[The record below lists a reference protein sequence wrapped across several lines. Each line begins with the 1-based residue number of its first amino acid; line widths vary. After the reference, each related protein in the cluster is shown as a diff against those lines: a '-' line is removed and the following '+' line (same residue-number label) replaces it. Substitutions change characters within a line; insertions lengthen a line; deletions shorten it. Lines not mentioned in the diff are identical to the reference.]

1 MNSSSRF
8 EKKRNRREKKKK
20 ELNVLD
26 ENDETSKKLK
36 KRIFG
41 RYNGTFS
48 TKIELYLSILKEGD
62 LSKAPSQG
70 TTSKCPN
77 PKFSKILRQQ
87 AA

>member
-41 RYNGTFS
+41 RYNGTFVRVN
-48 TKIELYLSILKEGD
+48 TMNYKIVREIEYRFI
-62 LSKAPSQG
+62 
-70 TTSKCPN
+70 
-77 PKFSKILRQQ
+77 
-87 AA
+87 